1 MATVYA
7 VPAYMIFTDGELAE
21 IATLSVT
28 TPEELLKI
36 KGIGEKKVEKYATR
50 IIAELAVR

>member
-1 MATVYA
+1 
-7 VPAYMIFTDGELAE
+7 MIFTDGELAE